1 MARQLNGLVMH
12 GQPLN
17 IQRPRAYVEPQSI
30 KTPAAAAAIGLESV
44 SETAVGA
51 SSVLQLSNMVTDE
64 ELADS
69 AAVEE
74 IKEDVI
80 EECQKFGA
88 VRRVE
93 ITAAERPAS
102 AATGTGDSVTRCG
115 LVFVQFSAVEEA
127 VNARAALSGRTFGNA
142 AVVAQFY
149 PEADFE
155 AQKPASI

>member
-1 MARQLNGLVMH
+1 M
-12 GQPLN
+12 
-17 IQRPRAYVEPQSI
+17 
-30 KTPAAAAAIGLESV
+30 ESV

-51 SSVLQLSNMVTDE
+51 SSVLKLSNMVTDE

-88 VRRVE
+88 VQRVE
-93 ITAAERPAS
+93 ITAERPAS

-115 LVFVQFSAVEEA
+115 LVFVQFSAVKEA